1 MNFVPDAFV
10 DGRLRDA
17 CLNANWFLSLT
28 DERSSIEA
36 GQRQRNES
44 RP

>member
-10 DGRLRDA
+10 DGRLRDE
-17 CLNANWFLSLT
+17 CLDANWFLSLA